1 MSYIYLYS
9 KPNLSYLRSMS
20 AFIQYLKKVL
30 TDKWKLT
37 LLLYATALALLVLL
51 LKVIEYKY
59 MVRQLRIEI
68 YIGLVATL
76 FTGLGIW
83 IGFQLL
89 FRRKQTPV
97 DNTTS
102 IKLTTIDK
110 LGISKRE
117 YEVLELMAK
126 GLSNQQ
132 IADSLFISLPTVKT
146 HSSNIFLKLDVA
158 RRTQA
163 IHKAKTLGII
173 L

>member
-1 MSYIYLYS
+1 MSS
-9 KPNLSYLRSMS
+9 
-20 AFIQYLKKVL
+20 FIQCIKKVL
-30 TDKWKLT
+30 ADQWKWT
-37 LLLYATALALLVLL
+37 LLLYAGALAFLVLL

-83 IGFQLL
+83 IGFQFL
-89 FRRKQTPV
+89 FRRKQMPA
-97 DNTTS
+97 DGSSCINH
-102 IKLTTIDK
+102 KTIEK

-132 IADSLFISLPTVKT
+132 IADSLFISSYVIPLPSET
-146 HSSNIFLKLDVA
+146 A
-158 RRTQA
+158 A
-163 IHKAKTLGII
+163 IN
-173 L
+173 